1 MHKRMAMTPYYYV
14 REIEK
19 ILIALMDV
27 FNNIRV
33 NKYKDMLRKDYD
45 RTIAVPIVTH
55 NNANFA
61 NYVSSTLTTQDPMP
75 VPIIGFRFTS
85 NSHDDPN
92 MVQPCYAREILS
104 PSLQKFIRDI
114 QPTPFVFNFEMTVL
128 SNNWSDYVQ
137 MKEQIEPYFNTYRA
151 VSIKEF
157 DFAPEIERPIP
168 FKLASWS
175 EQIDDEKQNTSNE
188 YQFYKTT
195 YNIEAHGVMHRP
207 YEIPAIIKYAQMN
220 FNVNNELIDS
230 LQVFVYPDEIA
241 KQKKH
246 LWETVEP
253 SIREGWS
260 LLKSFTRTLVRKT
273 DDDDNEYWEDVTMKH
288 YDLTKSEITG
298 YNSVGNPISGYNPI
312 LNGYKEDENGKLI
325 KDANGDPIPIYDW
338 EEIVVG
344 DVNRPVEVPSFD
356 LIHLNFD
363 EDTSL
368 EHDYSGLNRDFVAVN
383 PESRE
388 FVPDLAP
395 GNGNYTPDGYKPNT
409 NWSQILEW
417 FGDNKEG
424 KIESSYTFKATMQFK
439 NTDSDTVFQYLYNP
453 NDVTLS
459 DGTVIPAETV
469 WFDWGIQDKRLYFTY
484 HTSSQYHRF
493 TSAKIELDNTT
504 IYSFYF
510 VLYNEGQNGAF
521 GVRTNF
527 SETML
532 ALETKELT

>member
-1 MHKRMAMTPYYYV
+1 MTPYYYV

-19 ILIALMDV
+19 IMIALMDV
-27 FNNIRV
+27 FNNLRV
-33 NKYKDMLRKDYD
+33 NKYTDNERKNYD
-45 RTIAVPIVTH
+45 RTVAVPIITH

-61 NYVSSTLTTQDPMP
+61 NYVSSTQTTQDPLP

-85 NSHDDPN
+85 NSHDDAN

-104 PSLQKFIRDI
+104 TSMQKFIRDI
-114 QPTPFVFNFEMTVL
+114 QPTPFKFNFEMTCL

-137 MKEQIEPYFNTYRA
+137 LKEQIEAYFNTYRA
-151 VSIKEF
+151 VRIKEF

-195 YNIEAHGVMHRP
+195 YNIEALGVMHRP

-220 FNVNNELIDS
+220 FNVANVLQDS

-241 KQKKH
+241 RQKKQ

-260 LLKSFTRTLVRKT
+260 LLKSFTRTLVRKV
-273 DDDDNEYWEDVTMKH
+273 DENGDEYWGDETMKH
-288 YDLTKSEITG
+288 YDLTYNDVTG
-298 YNSVGNPISGYNPI
+298 YNKVGNPIAGYNPI
-312 LNGYKEDENGKLI
+312 LKGYK
-325 KDANGDPIPIYDW
+325 KDADGKPLVDADGAPIPIYEW
-338 EEIVVG
+338 EEIIVG

-363 EDTSL
+363 EDTSV
-368 EHDYSGLNRDFVAVN
+368 EKDYSGLNRDFVAVN
-383 PESRE
+383 SDTRE
-388 FVPDLAP
+388 FVPDIAP
-395 GNGNYTPDGYKPNT
+395 GNGNYTPEGYTPNT
-409 NWSQILEW
+409 DWSQILNW
-417 FGDNKEG
+417 FGDNKDG
-424 KIESSYTFKATMQFK
+424 KIESSYTFKATLQFK
-439 NTDSDTVFQYLYNP
+439 NPSVDTVFQYLFNP
-453 NDVTLS
+453 YDVTLS
-459 DGTVIPAETV
+459 DGTVIPAESV
-469 WFDWGIQDKRLYFTY
+469 WFDWGIQDQRLYFTY
-484 HTSSQYHRF
+484 HTTSQYHRF
-493 TSAKIELDNTT
+493 VSAKMTFDDST

-510 VLYNEGQNGAF
+510 VLYNEGHNGAF

-532 ALETKELT
+532 AVETKEVK